1 MYFMEETTIKIGIDT
16 LKRLD
21 SMKKFNDTYDDVLND
36 LIEEE
41 LSEEE
46 LRELEEII
54 SQKKFKPIEQV
65 ARELGVTLEKDV

>member
-1 MYFMEETTIKIGIDT
+1 MEETTIKIGIDT